1 ERNTAEHMRGII
13 FYEDQN
19 FHGRCDCT
27 DLQAHF
33 SRCNSIHMDRGFW
46 VLYEQPN
53 YTGSQYVLTHGK
65 YPDYQRWMGFND
77 SVRSCR
83 VTPALHSRVP
93 ARPGSASMNVPTLW
107 ARFWSQHEVH
117 SCKVLDGA
125 WILHD
130 QPKYR
135 GHQCLL
141 QRGKYQSFGKRVTQ
155 RCPLL
160 VGLSSSLSEHGPT
173 GMCLYKSAFEGIL

>member
-1 ERNTAEHMRGII
+1 ASQYTWCCII

-83 VTPALHSRVP
+83 LYKGVTPALHSRVP

-135 GHQCLL
+135 GHHICDLASWIDPFIQVNS
-141 QRGKYQSFGKRVTQ
+141 RIGAR
-155 RCPLL
+155 
-160 VGLSSSLSEHGPT
+160 
-173 GMCLYKSAFEGIL
+173 KSDCRSA

>member
-1 ERNTAEHMRGII
+1 HSHTLSHAVRGTKLIGTCPAHAFNPAQII

-83 VTPALHSRVP
+83 LVRNVIP

-135 GHQCLL
+135 GHQCLDWNATHPSVGFL
-141 QRGKYQSFGKRVTQ
+141 
-155 RCPLL
+155 RCI
-160 VGLSSSLSEHGPT
+160 EE
-173 GMCLYKSAFEGIL
+173 Y

>member
-1 ERNTAEHMRGII
+1 MSMTCII

-83 VTPALHSRVP
+83 LVRNVSPSPGLDDCNSVP

-141 QRGKYQSFGKRVTQ
+141 QRGKRQWEWIMKDNSVNRSF
-155 RCPLL
+155 
-160 VGLSSSLSEHGPT
+160 
-173 GMCLYKSAFEGIL
+173 